1 LLRSDLRRRRS
12 SGLVA
17 LALPLA
23 LAVAACSG
31 AASPSPSATGAAS
44 AEGTAGTTAGAGA
57 SAGASATADGS
68 VGGSLTVYSGRSEEL
83 VAPLIEQ
90 FEQESGIQVEVNYA
104 STSELAATILEEGD
118 ASPADVF
125 FSQDAGALGALAAE
139 GRLAALPDELL
150 GQVPEE
156 FRSDEGVW
164 VGVSGRARVAA
175 YDTRALTEA
184 DLPASVRD
192 LTDPKWKGKIG
203 WAPSNASFQSFVTA
217 FRILEGDEAARAWL
231 EGVQAN
237 EPKVYEG
244 NSQALEGVA
253 SGEVEL
259 ALVNQYYLLQAL
271 EERADLPVAN
281 HFFPGGDPGSLV
293 NVAGAGILTTAENQA
308 AAEEFVRFLLAEES
322 QRYFAESTF
331 EYPLIEGVEADERLT
346 PLGEIDSPDIDLSQL
361 ADLEGTLT
369 LMQEAGVL

>member
-1 LLRSDLRRRRS
+1 MLRSDRRRRPS
-12 SGLVA
+12 PLLA
-17 LALPLA
+17 LALPLT

-31 AASPSPSATGAAS
+31 AASPSPGA
-44 AEGTAGTTAGAGA
+44 TTATSPGATAGA
-57 SAGASATADGS
+57 SAGTGASSGAAATADAS
-68 VGGSLTVYSGRSEEL
+68 VGGSLTIYSGRSEEL

-139 GRLAALPDELL
+139 ARLAALPDELL
-150 GQVPEE
+150 GQVPEP
-156 FRSDEGVW
+156 FRSDDGVW

-175 YDTRALTEA
+175 YDTRALPEA

-192 LTDPKWKGKIG
+192 LTDPEWKGKIG

-217 FRILEGDEAARAWL
+217 FRVLEGDEAARAWL

-253 SGEVEL
+253 SGEIQL
-259 ALVNQYYLLQAL
+259 ALVNHYYLLQAL
-271 EERADLPVAN
+271 EERPDLPVAN

-293 NVAGAGILTTAENQA
+293 NVAGAGILTTAQNQA
-308 AAEEFVRFLLAEES
+308 AAEEFVRFLLADES

-331 EYPLIEGVEADERLT
+331 EYPLVQGVEADERLT
-346 PLGEIDSPDIDLSQL
+346 PLAEIESPDIDLSQL